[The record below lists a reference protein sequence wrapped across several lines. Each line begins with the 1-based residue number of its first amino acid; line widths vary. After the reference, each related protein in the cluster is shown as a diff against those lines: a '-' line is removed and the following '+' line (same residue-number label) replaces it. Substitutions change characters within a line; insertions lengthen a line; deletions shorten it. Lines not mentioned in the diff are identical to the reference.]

1 MNEALGGS
9 GLFNIVIV
17 IVSALVLLLVG
28 FLAFSKAFKVKNHIV
43 NFINE
48 DKGYADKT
56 KIESDLY
63 SVGYASVK
71 GVGCEETGTENNP
84 TTYGKLLNKA
94 KNSKSGCDG
103 KVCSN
108 GCDCVDIFLGDP
120 TNEKKATNYDYCV
133 YKYTMANGSYYYTVL
148 TYVHMNIPLI
158 DDFIHIPITGETRI
172 FERQYE

>member
-48 DKGYADKT
+48 DKGYVDDS

-63 SVGYASVK
+63 SVGYSSVNTIK
-71 GVGCEETGTENNP
+71 CENSNA
-84 TTYGKLLNKA
+84 YLKLQ
-94 KNSKSGCDG
+94 S
-103 KVCSN
+103 
-108 GCDCVDIFLGDP
+108 
-120 TNEKKATNYDYCV
+120 KATEANKEKGECATLSSSNKCNTVEIVMPSYEKNTSFDLCIF
-133 YKYTMANGSYYYTVL
+133 KYTSSDGSYYYTVL